1 MNILIYFR
9 TSSRMTVNI
18 HMIAL
23 LSHTNRMSG
32 TLLNTACKALN
43 AFNYSR
49 SCLSLRT
56 VSDPGQF
63 TDMQTRY
70 EQAAMF
76 PLVHVWCDYL
86 VARKVFSSF
95 ADDKTRILCAFQ
107 NIFKEESSVQVS
119 RRLVDNTTMLRCH
132 RTKNVFTPS
141 QQQANLT

>member
-1 MNILIYFR
+1 
-9 TSSRMTVNI
+9 
-18 HMIAL
+18 
-23 LSHTNRMSG
+23 
-32 TLLNTACKALN
+32 
-43 AFNYSR
+43 
-49 SCLSLRT
+49 
-56 VSDPGQF
+56 
-63 TDMQTRY
+63 MQTRY

-132 RTKNVFTPS
+132 RTKNVFLMEICV
-141 QQQANLT
+141 ANDYSAVAHVCRGDYLVAGADPLVFICDQDIFVIGLMKTFLLFGAQGA